1 MSIELESWRKTC
13 TILVVVSLILGLIQ
27 RTSYRFLDPTFEVSI
42 FHVTT
47 ILSLVIYYFL
57 TRRQGRQDTT

>member
-1 MSIELESWRKTC
+1 MSLELESWRKAC
-13 TILVVVSLILGLIQ
+13 TVLVVVSLILGLIQ

-47 ILSLVIYYFL
+47 ILSLVIYYSL
-57 TRRQGRQDTT
+57 TRRQGQQDKT

>member
-13 TILVVVSLILGLIQ
+13 TILVVLSIILGLIQ
-27 RTSYRFLDPTFEVSI
+27 RTSYRFLDTTFEVSI

-47 ILSLVIYYFL
+47 ILSLVIYYSL
-57 TRRQGRQDTT
+57 TRRQGQKDTA

>member
-1 MSIELESWRKTC
+1 MSLELESWRKTC
-13 TILVVVSLILGLIQ
+13 IILVVVSLILGLIE

-47 ILSLVIYYFL
+47 IISLIIYYSL
-57 TRRQGRQDTT
+57 SRRQGRQDTT

>member
-1 MSIELESWRKTC
+1 MSLELESWRKAC
-13 TILVVVSLILGLIQ
+13 TVLVVVSLILGLIQ

-47 ILSLVIYYFL
+47 ILSLVIYYSL
-57 TRRQGRQDTT
+57 TRRQGRQDAT

>member
-1 MSIELESWRKTC
+1 MSLELESWRKTC
-13 TILVVVSLILGLIQ
+13 TVLVAVSLILGLIQ

-47 ILSLVIYYFL
+47 ILSLIIYYSL
-57 TRRQGRQDTT
+57 TRRQGQKDTT

>member
-47 ILSLVIYYFL
+47 ILSLVIYYSL

>member
-1 MSIELESWRKTC
+1 MSLELESWRKTC
-13 TILVVVSLILGLIQ
+13 ITLVVVSLILGLIQ

-47 ILSLVIYYFL
+47 IISLIIYYSL
-57 TRRQGRQDTT
+57 SRRQGRQDTT